1 MLFEF
6 LNFLGLSDNKI
17 NNKTKINSKNS
28 EDTEI
33 INSNEKYNIDIKE
46 FTNSKNEKIQ
56 EATEIIPLGNGKAL
70 KIVKTKIIGRI

>member
-46 FTNSKNEKIQ
+46 FTNSKNERIQ
-56 EATEIIPLGNGKAL
+56 EATEIIPLGNSKAL
-70 KIVKTKIIGRI
+70 KRVKTKIIGRI